1 MKIAITG
8 GTGFVGREL
17 TKLLQQQGHDIFIL
31 TRKKSYEANGIH
43 YIQWLTENAMPEAH
57 LQSIDAFINLAGTS
71 LNEGRWTDKR
81 KRISTTVASLRPR
94 KSYVLLK
101 HLM

>member
-1 MKIAITG
+1 
-8 GTGFVGREL
+8 
-17 TKLLQQQGHDIFIL
+17 
-31 TRKKSYEANGIH
+31 
-43 YIQWLTENAMPEAH
+43 MPEEH

-81 KRISTTVASLRPR
+81 KRTFTTVASLLQ
-94 KSYVLLK
+94 KKFYVLLK